1 MAASFFTMFQILSGD
16 EWSTVCREMFAGG
29 FDGEIDREVAF
40 FFCSYVVGCGIILMN
55 SVIAVLLDEF
65 IKSVEREK
73 SEGDSSASQE
83 SRGQRLEKGVLDP
96 LLQCLTTLNSVDEQL
111 DRIGLIFENFSALA
125 QLERSQRMKQ
135 DNKEMK
141 TSISTHDA
149 DGVGTKV
156 LSYDDILD
164 GFSQLRLPQGRCI
177 YMSREDFHLLTHR
190 GEEGQLCDQAGR
202 LSKAH
207 FELMVMEQ
215 LRLFLLRR
223 VNNSLLSFDNE
234 NDQNVDAVGAVLHV
248 VKHLVHTTN
257 ELKQNQLAASRG
269 AADPRGDEKGEIR
282 ELASVH
288 ARLDAI
294 MLQLATI
301 KGGSEISREDG
312 NAEGGMQD
320 ITSTGVSGSAQTHSA
335 VPSPSRGTRVLPV
348 PSTDMLDSSKL
359 SAADTPA
366 RRLFGERDGRLDT
379 HGRIYSQLGRVAG
392 EKTSVWPHV
401 HEDDEADASS
411 FQGPGSCHERP
422 AQPGMA
428 SVRLTQPLISHE
440 TATTLPAAASISR
453 EIYRPHQ
460 SFQTLRKVDSYKS
473 RSSQNPPEPELADS
487 PHEKR
492 HKTALDAEEWGPA
505 QSSDH
510 EDDDFDLTALQQCH
524 SGNTSPSPW
533 GLALEPCASI
543 GDDSKSPRFK
553 DCLRPIDVAGGV
565 IPDAAS
571 RGLAAANERQFVV
584 TDRTRP
590 SSYVDS
596 KANFFEALA
605 RGVRSR
611 EAPVS
616 EDAPRRPPNE
626 MCHDDRF
633 GGREALKAEVARLRY
648 VITRENSQLRVCT
661 Q

>member
-73 SEGDSSASQE
+73 REGDSLASQD
-83 SRGQRLEKGVLDP
+83 SRGQCLEKGVLDP

-125 QLERSQRMKQ
+125 QLEGSQRRKQ
-135 DNKEMK
+135 EKKETK
-141 TSISTHDA
+141 ASISTHDA
-149 DGVGTKV
+149 DGVGTRV
-156 LSYDDILD
+156 LSYNDILD
-164 GFSQLRLPQGRCI
+164 GFSQLRLPHGRCI

-190 GEEGQLCDQAGR
+190 GEEGQFCDQEGR

-207 FELMVMEQ
+207 FELMIMEQ

-223 VNNSLLSFDNE
+223 VNNSLHRFDDE
-234 NDQNVDAVGAVLHV
+234 NDENVDAVGAVLHV

-257 ELKQNQLAASRG
+257 ELKQKQLAASTG
-269 AADPRGDEKGEIR
+269 AEKGEIR

-294 MLQLATI
+294 MMQLATL

-312 NAEGGMQD
+312 KAVGRMQD
-320 ITSTGVSGSAQTHSA
+320 ITSKGISGSASTHSA

-348 PSTDMLDSSKL
+348 PSTDILDSSKL

-366 RRLFGERDGRLDT
+366 RRLFGEGDGRLDT
-379 HGRIYSQLGRVAG
+379 HGRLYSQLGRVAG

-401 HEDDEADASS
+401 HEDDEVDASS
-411 FQGPGSCHERP
+411 FQGPGSYHERP

-428 SVRLTQPLISHE
+428 SVRLTQPLLSHE

-460 SFQTLRKVDSYKS
+460 SFQTLRKVDSYKG
-473 RSSQNPPEPELADS
+473 RSSQNPPEPEFADS

-492 HKTALDAEEWGPA
+492 LKTALDAEEWGPT

-524 SGNTSPSPW
+524 SGNTSPSSW
-533 GLALEPCASI
+533 ALALEPCAWI

-553 DCLRPIDVAGGV
+553 DCLRPIDVAMGV
-565 IPDAAS
+565 IPDAVS
-571 RGLAAANERQFVV
+571 KGLTATHERQFVV
-584 TDRTRP
+584 TERIRP

-605 RGVRSR
+605 RGGRSS

-616 EDAPRRPPNE
+616 EDAARRPSNE
-626 MCHDDRF
+626 MFHDDRF
-633 GGREALKAEVARLRY
+633 GDREALKAEVARLRY
-648 VITRENSQLRVCT
+648 VITREKFTAESKHAVGS
-661 Q
+661 